1 MQNLATQCFV
11 EFMVSFSQVVP
22 MLKMFTRHTTMTLRS
37 ALTLKIPNF
46 NNKTRELQKRNVVWL
61 FLKYEFLLLIAA
73 YKLLNTTMT
82 NKQIFNVINLLAELL
97 IIISNILSPLL
108 YKLTAWLLDTL
119 KYNVVMVEKLNHISK
134 HLFMICC
141 CKFLV

>member
-108 YKLTAWLLDTL
+108 YKLSAWLLDTL
-119 KYNVVMVEKLNHISK
+119 KYNVVMVEQLNHISK

>member
-97 IIISNILSPLL
+97 IIISNVLSPLL
-108 YKLTAWLLDTL
+108 YKLTALLLDTL
-119 KYNVVMVEKLNHISK
+119 KYNVVMVEQLNHISK

>member
-22 MLKMFTRHTTMTLRS
+22 MLKMFTRHTAMTLRS

-97 IIISNILSPLL
+97 IIISNILPPLL

-119 KYNVVMVEKLNHISK
+119 KYNVVMVEQLNHISK

>member
-119 KYNVVMVEKLNHISK
+119 KYNVVMVEQLNHISK